1 MIAKDTTAA
10 TNQPMPILSSSS
22 IKKEDVNTVK
32 VSKKKKG
39 SKVSDAKKESPE
51 APIFLRKTYHMID
64 TCDAKIAGWSED
76 GDTFV
81 VKDPEIFASEII
93 PQFFKHNNFSSF
105 VRQLN
110 FYGFR
115 KIKSDPIKLN
125 TVIDE
130 VEASYW
136 RFRHDKFLRGRPDL
150 LGEIKKANQNEAPDK
165 QDVDAL
171 KSEVKEL
178 KGRISNMSGD
188 IDKLTSLL
196 KNMMAHQQEMEQE
209 RRLFFADSNNKRR
222 KLEHQRVPSSLI
234 PMDGPSGPLHSGMV
248 LSNLEEASD
257 SDLLMEDYNFGDE
270 RMPAYKP
277 GTLSHAAPM
286 TRGESM
292 ASVDPNFVSNLFNDD
307 DDFDPDEDL
316 ALDEA
321 ADLSA
326 ATPDITGSVMKTV
339 GEECLSFSPLD
350 PKLTMKLH
358 ESLSLLPKEM
368 QRLFVER
375 LVATIADPDCFKNHV
390 DAISS
395 LAVAAA
401 SEAKRRMVDTNSNV
415 VSPDAQAIVNVEDES
430 IAAALPI
437 AAATLGA
444 FLAQYSV
451 AVKDKENDQIERPSV
466 VPL

>member
-1 MIAKDTTAA
+1 MNI
-10 TNQPMPILSSSS
+10 
-22 IKKEDVNTVK
+22 VTVK
-32 VSKKKKG
+32 VFLTKLLTSTQPARNPPFNFQFQCSLLLFILVAHSK
-39 SKVSDAKKESPE
+39 
-51 APIFLRKTYHMID
+51 RR
-64 TCDAKIAGWSED
+64 SED
-76 GDTFV
+76 GNTFV

-125 TVIDE
+125 TVTDE

-150 LGEIKKANQNEAPDK
+150 LGEIKKANQNEALDK

-171 KSEVKEL
+171 KSEVNEL
-178 KGRISNMSGD
+178 KGRIANMSGD
-188 IDKLTSLL
+188 IDKLTSCL
-196 KNMMAHQQEMEQE
+196 KHMMTRQQEMEQE
-209 RRLFFADSNNKRR
+209 RRLFFADSNSKKR
-222 KLEHQRVPSSLI
+222 KLEHQPTCVPSSLI
-234 PMDGPSGPLHSGMV
+234 PMDGPLVRMA

-257 SDLLMEDYNFGDE
+257 SDLLMDDYNFADE
-270 RMPAYKP
+270 RMTDYKL
-277 GTLSHAAPM
+277 GTFSHAPPM
-286 TRGESM
+286 NRGESL

-307 DDFDPDEDL
+307 DDFDPSDL
-316 ALDEA
+316 ALDETA
-321 ADLSA
+321 YISA
-326 ATPDITGSVMKTV
+326 ATPDFAGSEMNTV
-339 GEECLSFSPLD
+339 GEECPAFSPLD

-358 ESLSLLPKEM
+358 ESLSLLPNEM

-401 SEAKRRMVDTNSNV
+401 SEAKRRMVETNSNAV
-415 VSPDAQAIVNVEDES
+415 TPDAQVIVNVEDES

-451 AVKDKENDQIERPSV
+451 AVKDKESDQMERPSV